1 MGKGARGVSK
11 FALVASAVSASSWR
25 FSKSRTGN
33 LHRAAEGSAAVEYPE
48 ILAVREGIQRP
59 CGSEESRYRQRCQ
72 GVQVSDGLG
81 QHYFNCVVG
90 EKKKK
95 GETLF
100 FRSNPEEQ
108 KRTRDIPGDTLYLR
122 DPRQILPIC
131 FSEPCPKIHDT
142 TTSTSVRK
150 AQCKD
155 AKWPCKELS
164 RRPATAKRGFPS
176 ECFVRPRQGDQIPIL
191 IS

>member
-11 FALVASAVSASSWR
+11 FALVVSASTTSIASSVKKR
-25 FSKSRTGN
+25 KKERR
-33 LHRAAEGSAAVEYPE
+33 LE
-48 ILAVREGIQRP
+48 I
-59 CGSEESRYRQRCQ
+59 
-72 GVQVSDGLG
+72 
-81 QHYFNCVVG
+81 
-90 EKKKK
+90 
-95 GETLF
+95 
-100 FRSNPEEQ
+100 RSNPEEQ

-164 RRPATAKRGFPS
+164 RRPATAKRFP
-176 ECFVRPRQGDQIPIL
+176 ERVLRPPPSRRPNSNIDFLVYSLTIVVHLDVFLLAIVNKKSSLFSFGV
-191 IS
+191 SRVSS